1 MGNFIDWLARVIFVI
16 STIYTTFKFLFWM
29 IVIGFIVYW
38 AIRNWGTVVALKI
51 KIFGVLLS
59 SGKTV
64 TDAQSTANE
73 IITMIQS
80 ISTDAPQ
87 LIKSINSQVEI
98 LKGMDIKKQIE
109 DLEAVKTKIDLMDAK
124 LDEIKH
130 KLGI

>member
-1 MGNFIDWLARVIFVI
+1 MGNFIDWLARVIFVT

-29 IVIGFIVYW
+29 IVISFVVYW

-59 SGKTV
+59 SGKSV

-73 IITMIQS
+73 IISMIQS

-87 LIKSINSQVEI
+87 LIKKINDQIEI
-98 LKGMDIKKQIE
+98 LKGMDIKKQIAE
-109 DLEAVKTKIDLMDAK
+109 LDTLHTKIDLMDIK
-124 LDEIKH
+124 LDEIKR

>member
-1 MGNFIDWLARVIFVI
+1 MGNFIDWLARVIFVT

-29 IVIGFIVYW
+29 IVIGFVVYW
-38 AIRNWGTVVALKI
+38 TIRNWGTVVALKI

-59 SGKTV
+59 SGKSV

-73 IITMIQS
+73 IISMIQS

-87 LIKSINSQVEI
+87 LIKKINDQIEI
-98 LKGMDIKKQIE
+98 LKGMDIKKQIAE
-109 DLEAVKTKIDLMDAK
+109 LDTLHTKIDLMDIK
-124 LDEIKH
+124 LDEIKR

>member
-29 IVIGFIVYW
+29 IVLGFIVYW

-87 LIKSINSQVEI
+87 LIKSINAQVEI

-109 DLEAVKTKIDLMDAK
+109 DLEAVKMKIDLMDAK
-124 LDEIKH
+124 LDEIKR
-130 KLGI
+130 KLGV